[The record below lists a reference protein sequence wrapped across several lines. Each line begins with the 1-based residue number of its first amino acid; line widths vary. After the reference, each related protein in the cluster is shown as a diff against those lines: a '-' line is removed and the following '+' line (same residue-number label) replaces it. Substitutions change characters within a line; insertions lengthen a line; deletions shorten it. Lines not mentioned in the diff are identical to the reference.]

1 MKNLLLPT
9 ITAILPPNCR
19 SAHIVLSECNDLSL
33 LTITSEERFRAV
45 SRDLRSLVA
54 RFSEGGPGL
63 VSCQERKDEE
73 DNYEVDRYSYV
84 CREVK
89 IH

>member
-9 ITAILPPNCR
+9 ITEILPPEYR

-33 LTITSEERFRAV
+33 LTITSEERSAQYRGTFEV
-45 SRDLRSLVA
+45 SSHIAPRVA
-54 RFSEGGPGL
+54 WTGFLPK
-63 VSCQERKDEE
+63 RKDQE
-73 DNYEVDRYSYV
+73 DSYEVDRYSYV
-84 CREVK
+84 CRQVK